1 MRKQEAK
8 MFGNSKVSEAVDLS
22 EFEPSKAGII
32 DKFLK
37 TKPHKRRTLHKS
49 FPGFKAA
56 LFFKAVTEILNE
68 YKVYATFGINRGE
81 LAAPSYS
88 YLAVGRDKREELLID
103 GYRLVEKD
111 SNRTVIFVEPGMRS
125 MFLDIFYPEGKS
137 DVAVNFLKSVEKYMS
152 ENNFYKGEKI
162 TPAGEFLPI
171 PNLTFDDVKLPDEK
185 KEAIRVGALE
195 FFNKKEIYDKNNI
208 PYKRGLI
215 LTGLPG
221 TGKTLTGKILLAQS
235 DCTFIW
241 VTQSMVHYGE
251 DVEYLYDMAKELAP
265 CILFMED
272 LDDYLERSSAIGVI
286 KTQMDG
292 LTSVD
297 GICTILCT
305 NYPDRLPKALLDRPS
320 RFDEVVVFSLPDEQ
334 LRYEILNKLAQPMNI
349 ENKNECLL
357 AIAKK
362 SDELTGAHLKEVLVY
377 ALLLSADA
385 GRDIIKP
392 EDLAKALTK
401 VLKTREM
408 VNGKIGLKSMEE
420 IIKMVKGGNKE
431 EALKV
436 KVHTRHITTEI
447 WECPYCHK
455 EIGEKGIYYDS
466 EAEKHYHRPCKNRG
480 SIILP
485 GEDREETRKTLL
497 NKGEEAK

>member
-1 MRKQEAK
+1 MALFSREEL
-8 MFGNSKVSEAVDLS
+8 NKVEVKESVDLS
-22 EFEPSKAGII
+22 EFEPETEGII
-32 DKFLK
+32 DKFLG

-56 LFFKAVTEILNE
+56 LFFKAVTIILKD
-68 YKVYATFGINRGE
+68 YIVHSPFGISRGK
-81 LAAPSYS
+81 LAAPEYS
-88 YLAVGRDKREELLID
+88 YLAVGRDKREELLVD

-111 SNRTVIFVEPGMRS
+111 GNRIVVSVEPGMRS
-125 MFLDIFYPEGKS
+125 MYLDIYYPEDKS
-137 DVAVNFLKSVEKYMS
+137 EFTLNFLKSVEKYMA

-171 PNLTFDDVKLPDEK
+171 PNLTFDDVKLPEEK

-221 TGKTLTGKILLAQS
+221 TGKTLMGKILLAQS

-241 VTQSMVHYGE
+241 VTQDVVDYGE
-251 DVEYLYDMAKELAP
+251 DIKYMYDMAKELAP

-272 LDDYLERSSAIGVI
+272 LDDFLERSSAVGII

-320 RFDEVVVFSLPDEQ
+320 RFDEVVVFSLPDKQ
-334 LRYEILNKLAQPMNI
+334 LRYEILARLAEPMNI

-357 AIAKK
+357 AIAEK

-385 GRDIIKP
+385 GRDIIKS

-420 IIKMVKGGNKE
+420 IIEMVKKGMAEKDIE
-431 EALKV
+431 EARKV
-436 KVHTRHITTEI
+436 KVIIVNVPKEI

-455 EIGEKGIYYDS
+455 EIGEKGLYYDD
-466 EAEKHYHRPCKNRG
+466 EVEKWYHRPCKNRG

-485 GEDREETRKTLL
+485 GEEGEETK
-497 NKGEEAK
+497 

>member
-1 MRKQEAK
+1 MNK
-8 MFGNSKVSEAVDLS
+8 MYGNGEVKEVIDLT
-22 EFEPSKAGII
+22 EFEPETEGII
-32 DKFLK
+32 DKFLG
-37 TKPHKRRTLHKS
+37 TKPHKRRTLHMS

-56 LFFKAVTEILNE
+56 LFFKAVTEILKD
-68 YKVYATFGINRGE
+68 YTVHSPFGISRGK
-81 LAAPSYS
+81 LAAPEYS
-88 YLAVGRDKREELLID
+88 YLAVGRDKREELLVS

-111 SNRTVIFVEPGMRS
+111 GNRIVVSVEPGSRS
-125 MFLDIFYPEGKS
+125 MYLDIYYPEEKS
-137 DVAVNFLKSVEKYMS
+137 EFTLNFLKSVEKYMA

-171 PNLTFDDVKLPDEK
+171 PNLTFDDVKLPKEK

-241 VTQSMVHYGE
+241 VTQDMVCYSE
-251 DVEYLYDMAKELAP
+251 DIKYMYDMAKELAP

-272 LDDYLERSSAIGVI
+272 LDDYLEKSSAVGVV

-320 RFDEVVVFSLPDEQ
+320 RFDEVIIFSLPDEQ

-349 ENKNECLL
+349 TNKDKCLRD
-357 AIAKK
+357 IASK
-362 SDELTGAHLKEVLVY
+362 SDGLTGAHLKEVLVY
-377 ALLLSADA
+377 ALLLSVDD
-385 GRDIIKP
+385 GRDIV
-392 EDLAKALTK
+392 EFSDLEKSLKK
-401 VLKTREM
+401 VLKTREL

-420 IIKMVKGGNKE
+420 IVDMIKKELVKEDTE
-431 EALKV
+431 EARKV
-436 KVHTRHITTEI
+436 KVIIVNVPKEI

-455 EIGEKGIYYDS
+455 EIGEKEIYYD
-466 EAEKHYHRPCKNRG
+466 EEVKKHYHRPCKNRG
-480 SIILP
+480 SVILP
-485 GEDREETRKTLL
+485 GEEGEETK
-497 NKGEEAK
+497 

>member
-1 MRKQEAK
+1 MNK
-8 MFGNSKVSEAVDLS
+8 MFDEPTKDEAIDLT

-32 DKFLK
+32 DKFLG

-56 LFFKAVTEILNE
+56 LFFKAVTEILNG
-68 YKVYATFGINRGE
+68 YKIYATISISRGE
-81 LAAPSYS
+81 LAAPEYS

-111 SNRTVIFVEPGMRS
+111 GNRVVILVEPGMRS
-125 MFLDIFYPEGKS
+125 MYLDIYYPEEKS
-137 DVAVNFLKSVEKYMS
+137 DLALNFLKSVEKYMS

-171 PNLTFDDVKLPDEK
+171 PNLTFDDVKLPMDK

-195 FFNKKEIYDKNNI
+195 FFKKKEIYDKNNI

-241 VTQSMVHYGE
+241 VTQDMVCYSE
-251 DVEYLYDMAKELAP
+251 DIKYMYDMAKELAP

-272 LDDYLERSSAIGVI
+272 LDDYLEKSSAVGVV

-320 RFDEVVVFSLPDEQ
+320 RFDEVVIFSLPDEQ

-349 ENKNECLL
+349 TNKDKCLRD
-357 AIAKK
+357 IASK
-362 SDELTGAHLKEVLVY
+362 SDGLTGAHLKEVLVY
-377 ALLLSADA
+377 ALLLSADD
-385 GRDIIKP
+385 GRDIV
-392 EDLAKALTK
+392 ELNDLEKSLKK
-401 VLKTREM
+401 VLKTREL

-420 IIKMVKGGNKE
+420 IVDMIKKELAKEDTE
-431 EALKV
+431 EARKV
-436 KVHTRHITTEI
+436 KVIIVNVPKEI

-455 EIGEKGIYYDS
+455 EIGDKGIYYDD
-466 EAEKHYHRPCKNRG
+466 EVGKHYHRPCKNRG

-485 GEDREETRKTLL
+485 GEEGEETK
-497 NKGEEAK
+497 

>member
-1 MRKQEAK
+1 MKENRMFNEPKKDEEAI
-8 MFGNSKVSEAVDLS
+8 DIS

-32 DKFLK
+32 DKFLG
-37 TKPHKRRTLHKS
+37 TKPHKRRTLHKA

-56 LFFKAVTEILNE
+56 LFFKAVTEILKD
-68 YKVYATFGINRGE
+68 YRVYSVFNLSRGE
-81 LAAPSYS
+81 LAAPTYS
-88 YLAVGRDKREELLID
+88 YLSVGRDKREELLIE
-103 GYRLVEKD
+103 GYRLVKKD
-111 SNRTVIFVEPGMRS
+111 NNKIVVFVEPGMRS
-125 MFLDIFYPEGKS
+125 MMLDIYYPEDKS
-137 DVAVNFLKSVEKYMS
+137 DFALAFLKDVEKYME

-171 PNLTFDDVKLPDEK
+171 PNLTFDDVKLPKEK

-195 FFNKKEIYDKNNI
+195 FFKKKEIYDKNNI

-241 VTQSMVHYGE
+241 VTSDMVCYSE
-251 DVEYLYDMAKELAP
+251 DVKYLYDMAKELAP

-272 LDDYLERSSAIGVI
+272 LDDYLEKNSSIGVI

-292 LTSVD
+292 LTLVD

-320 RFDEVVVFSLPDEQ
+320 RFDEVIVFNLPDKQ
-334 LRYEILNKLAQPMNI
+334 LRYEILAKLAIPMNI

-357 AIAKK
+357 SIAEK
-362 SDELTGAHLKEVLVY
+362 SEELTGAHLKEILVY
-377 ALLLSADA
+377 ALLLSADD
-385 GRDIIKP
+385 GRDIVKFA
-392 EDLAKALTK
+392 DLEKALKK
-401 VLKTREM
+401 VLKTKEM

-420 IIKMVKGGNKE
+420 IVKIVKKGLAGEDTE
-431 EALKV
+431 EARKV
-436 KVHTRHITTEI
+436 KVHVMHITRKI
-447 WECPYCHK
+447 WECPYCHN
-455 EIGEKGIYYDS
+455 EIDGKNIDYDDEVEKYYH
-466 EAEKHYHRPCKNRG
+466 KPCKNRG

-485 GEDREETRKTLL
+485 WEDREETK
-497 NKGEEAK
+497 